1 MTSDR
6 FLPSVVNPGLGRPD
20 NVLPQPLGRPAGPTV
35 GLDIIEYL
43 IPSGPDAIIP
53 ECPCVVCPKQR
64 TGDRKPV
71 PEDAPEETGQ
81 SGEEDRNDREQ
92 TETNA
97 NPSSPPVSRARHP
110 PIVDPISVNPHG
122 PLTPPLLPAS
132 SCTPLE
138 DTVPAGVRW
147 RTEKAMAWS
156 ESLEGVS
163 QGTRRMYAEN
173 AILAFAAL
181 GRLGFDVSPQ
191 DVTAPMVEALLHDET
206 PSPTTRATHSL
217 SPLSD

>member
-1 MTSDR
+1 
-6 FLPSVVNPGLGRPD
+6 
-20 NVLPQPLGRPAGPTV
+20 
-35 GLDIIEYL
+35 
-43 IPSGPDAIIP
+43 
-53 ECPCVVCPKQR
+53 
-64 TGDRKPV
+64 
-71 PEDAPEETGQ
+71 
-81 SGEEDRNDREQ
+81 
-92 TETNA
+92 
-97 NPSSPPVSRARHP
+97 
-110 PIVDPISVNPHG
+110 
-122 PLTPPLLPAS
+122 
-132 SCTPLE
+132 
-138 DTVPAGVRW
+138 
-147 RTEKAMAWS
+147 MAWS